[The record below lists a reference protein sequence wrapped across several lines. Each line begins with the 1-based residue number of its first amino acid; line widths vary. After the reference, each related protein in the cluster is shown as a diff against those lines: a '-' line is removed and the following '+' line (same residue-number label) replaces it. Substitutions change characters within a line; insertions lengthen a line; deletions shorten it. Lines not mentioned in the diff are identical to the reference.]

1 MRDKNDQLV
10 VCMIINIKAH
20 FDAQNGVRKERY
32 NFVLCK
38 SISKILSVLISL
50 AFFLEYNRIS
60 NILKKLCRLKT

>member
-10 VCMIINIKAH
+10 VCMIINIKAQ
-20 FDAQNGVRKERY
+20 FDAQNRVREECY

-50 AFFLEYNRIS
+50 AFFLEYNQIS
-60 NILKKLCRLKT
+60 KILKKLCRLKT